1 MNRNLSNAIE
11 KSNVLEQEVLRFMD
25 SKDQLVSEAYDGLRN
40 RYEILHLP
48 IIKGFKTCFQAQIDA
63 NMKYELEIVGT
74 LRMTYVNEAAIRQEL
89 VWMRLRIHELEQ
101 RVQAPG
107 EFIYIGYLSVYER
120 IRNELEK
127 KISQIEAFLSQT
139 NGIYDGIDIYQSY
152 IQQGIVCLGSVLS
165 DPTIETVPAVLNLAW
180 AKALQEITPE
190 EVKDLKE
197 VSEVAGKKKW
207 IPSTIHKILSN
218 EKYIGDALLQKTI
231 TTNLLEKKRE
241 INNGLAPQYY
251 VEDSHEAIIPRDLF
265 MRVQEEMVRRA
276 NLRSGED
283 GKKKRIYSSKYALS
297 SLCTC
302 EKCGDIYRRIAWNN
316 RGKHSTVW
324 RCCTRVEHGPGEC
337 DAPTIQETDLQAA
350 VMKAINK
357 VVGQKSTVIENLET
371 ILEQTVI
378 CADEE
383 LAALDE
389 KIKAVQ
395 LELVNRATSSEG
407 YEDLARESD
416 RLNEEKQKIQV
427 KLAEDKGRQ
436 EKKAELITFLHE
448 QTTEFEEFDDGLVR
462 KLIEQITVHGS
473 GTFTVEFKSGTMVE
487 V

>member
-1 MNRNLSNAIE
+1 MEDHHEAIISREDYEAANDVIDRRRQE
-11 KSNVLEQEVLRFMD
+11 KGIELDNGKYQ
-25 SKDQLVSEAYDGLRN
+25 N
-40 RYEILHLP
+40 RYPLSGKVICGEC
-48 IIKGFKTCFQAQIDA
+48 GGTFKRKTYTHKVVLACTQHIDDKEKCS
-63 NMKYELEIVGT
+63 MKYVDLEGASYRDIC
-74 LRMTYVNEAAIRQEL
+74 
-89 VWMRLRIHELEQ
+89 
-101 RVQAPG
+101 
-107 EFIYIGYLSVYER
+107 
-120 IRNELEK
+120 
-127 KISQIEAFLSQT
+127 
-139 NGIYDGIDIYQSY
+139 NGLMADGILT
-152 IQQGIVCLGSVLS
+152 G
-165 DPTIETVPAVLNLAW
+165 
-180 AKALQEITPE
+180 
-190 EVKDLKE
+190 
-197 VSEVAGKKKW
+197 AGKKKW

-251 VEDSHEAIIPRDLF
+251 VEGSHDAIIPRDLY

-302 EKCGDIYRRIAWNN
+302 EKCGDVYRRIAWNN
-316 RGKHSTVW
+316 RGKKYTVW

-337 DAPTIQETDLQAA
+337 DAPTVLEEDLQAA

-357 VVGQKSTVIENLET
+357 VVGQKSTVIANLET
-371 ILEQTVI
+371 IMEQTVI

-383 LAALDE
+383 LAELDE

-395 LELVNRATSSEG
+395 LELVDRATSSEG

-416 RLNEEKQKIQV
+416 RLNEEKQKILV
-427 KLAEDKGRQ
+427 ILAEDKGRQ
-436 EKKAELITFLHE
+436 EKKAELIDFLHE

-462 KLIEQITVHGS
+462 RLIEQITVHES

>member
-1 MNRNLSNAIE
+1 MRRRNL
-11 KSNVLEQEVLRFMD
+11 
-25 SKDQLVSEAYDGLRN
+25 G
-40 RYEILHLP
+40 
-48 IIKGFKTCFQAQIDA
+48 
-63 NMKYELEIVGT
+63 EL
-74 LRMTYVNEAAIRQEL
+74 
-89 VWMRLRIHELEQ
+89 
-101 RVQAPG
+101 
-107 EFIYIGYLSVYER
+107 
-120 IRNELEK
+120 
-127 KISQIEAFLSQT
+127 
-139 NGIYDGIDIYQSY
+139 D
-152 IQQGIVCLGSVLS
+152 
-165 DPTIETVPAVLNLAW
+165 
-180 AKALQEITPE
+180 
-190 EVKDLKE
+190 
-197 VSEVAGKKKW
+197 
-207 IPSTIHKILSN
+207 
-218 EKYIGDALLQKTI
+218 
-231 TTNLLEKKRE
+231 
-241 INNGLAPQYY
+241 QYY
-251 VEDSHEAIIPRDLF
+251 VEDHHEAIISREDYEAANDVIDRRRQEKGIELDNGKYQNRYPLSGKVICGECGGTFKRKTYTHKVVLACTQHIDDKEKCSMKYVDLEAVEVAFATMMNRLVYGRNKVLRPFYEALQQSNQTEALLKIHDIQEQLDALVEKKQTIKGLFAKGVIEPAVYTQSLNGVRDLF

-357 VVGQKSTVIENLET
+357 VVGQKSTVIANLET

-383 LAALDE
+383 LAELDE

-395 LELVNRATSSEG
+395 LELVDRATSSEG

-416 RLNEEKQKIQV
+416 RLNEEKQKILV
-427 KLAEDKGRQ
+427 TLAEDKGRQ
-436 EKKAELITFLHE
+436 EKKAELIDFLHE
-448 QTTEFEEFDDGLVR
+448 QTTEFEKFDDGLVR
-462 KLIEQITVHGS
+462 RLIEQITVHES

>member
-1 MNRNLSNAIE
+1 MSE
-11 KSNVLEQEVLRFMD
+11 KIMELITWLGALGIPSIFAMTVWCIRCCLQYTRQLKVLAKAQQAQMRSQLLEQYHFYMD
-25 SKDQLVSEAYDGLRN
+25 DGWISEEHMEDWENQYQAYHSL
-40 RYEILHLP
+40 
-48 IIKGFKTCFQAQIDA
+48 
-63 NMKYELEIVGT
+63 
-74 LRMTYVNEAAIRQEL
+74 
-89 VWMRLRIHELEQ
+89 
-101 RVQAPG
+101 G
-107 EFIYIGYLSVYER
+107 E
-120 IRNELEK
+120 
-127 KISQIEAFLSQT
+127 
-139 NGIYDGIDIYQSY
+139 NGILDSRRAELLKRIYREYLEGASYRDICNGLMADGILT
-152 IQQGIVCLGSVLS
+152 G
-165 DPTIETVPAVLNLAW
+165 
-180 AKALQEITPE
+180 
-190 EVKDLKE
+190 
-197 VSEVAGKKKW
+197 AGKKKW

-357 VVGQKSTVIENLET
+357 VVGQKSTVIANLET

-383 LAALDE
+383 LAELDE

-395 LELVNRATSSEG
+395 LELVDRATSSEG

-416 RLNEEKQKIQV
+416 RLNEEKQKILV
-427 KLAEDKGRQ
+427 TLAEDKGRQ
-436 EKKAELITFLHE
+436 EKKAELIDFLHE

-462 KLIEQITVHGS
+462 RLIEQITVHENGA
-473 GTFTVEFKSGTMVE
+473 FTVEFKSGTVVE